1 MTSPDFWSILRVL
14 ARGRDSAAPV
24 FSILEKGTAGNP
36 PAIMADNYEAAIG
49 LLSEFASAAAPWPSS
64 DSEHGPRRP
73 DQPPREIKK

>member
-24 FSILEKGTAGNP
+24 FDILEKGTAGNP

-49 LLSEFASAAAPWPSS
+49 LLGEFASAAAPRPVP
-64 DSEHGPRRP
+64 DSEHARRP
-73 DQPPREIKK
+73 DQPVREMKK